1 MVQFDNFQKKDS
13 DLVKQFTKKWTSTTI
28 SPLLWKLWTLLNN
41 LKNLFLGADP
51 QGLFSRDLWSW
62 LKKKAR
68 CCKLCFMI
76 WRYFLGQHFLSWRSS
91 FKEDILSSVMFAVLL
106 WLYMNAAMLKEQRI
120 RRTMITSR
128 IPLIDQ
134 FTRAAQHEKHSGHLE
149 LVKASW
155 MDASG
160 FNIQCRIRWSNWSN
174 AVQMVK
180 LVKYNADGA
189 ELSSLLLY
197 WALIRR
203 ANSAPLLAWHT
214 TTPTTTGRAHS
225 YSISQQL
232 GQWTRTL

>member
-1 MVQFDNFQKKDS
+1 M
-13 DLVKQFTKKWTSTTI
+13 
-28 SPLLWKLWTLLNN
+28 
-41 LKNLFLGADP
+41 FLGADP

-68 CCKLCFMI
+68 CCELCFMI

-134 FTRAAQHEKHSGHLE
+134 FTRAAAQHEKHSGHLE
-149 LVKASW
+149 LIKASW
-155 MDASG
+155 MDG

-203 ANSAPLLAWHT
+203 ANSAPLLAGH
-214 TTPTTTGRAHS
+214 
-225 YSISQQL
+225 I
-232 GQWTRTL
+232 